1 MLKDISDKFD
11 VKESIAMA
19 VIQDKKCLVLSSR
32 INGRWSE
39 REIIGFIGKHYL
51 ALNSSHDW
59 NVLYSN
65 NMPICFAS
73 PEDCE
78 AYCTEVN
85 WRIPH
90 VHPFPVSSNIYLNK
104 VLYVTRATQKHIV
117 DYLADMID
125 KFNQL
130 DQTDENN
137 DMKHELEMLLNHID
151 DSSFD
156 NDGNPIIGKE
166 SYSWL
171 IRRIQVR
178 YLDSR
183 AEELL
188 AEYKTNQANAGRL
201 TIK

>member
-1 MLKDISDKFD
+1 MFKDISDKFD
-11 VKESIAMA
+11 IGESIAMA
-19 VIQDKKCLVLSSR
+19 TIQDKKCLALSSR

-39 REIIGFIGKHYL
+39 REIVGFIGKHYL
-51 ALNSSHDW
+51 ALNASHDW
-59 NVLYSN
+59 NILYSN

-78 AYCTEVN
+78 VYCNEVN

-90 VHPFPVSSNIYLNK
+90 VYPFPVSSNIYLNK
-104 VLYVTRATQKHIV
+104 VLYVTRATNKHIV
-117 DYLADMID
+117 DYFADMID

-130 DQTDENN
+130 DQTDEDN
-137 DMKHELEMLLNHID
+137 DMKHELEMLLNRID

-156 NDGNPIIGKE
+156 GDGNFIIGKE

-171 IRRIQVR
+171 IRRIRVR